1 MKYASNVWLFERGKD
16 FLFAVRVIL
25 SEMNLISVV
34 GTQQVNEE
42 ELMKAIQSM
51 WSRPLTQWVVKTLY
65 YLFILLALLGLYG
78 FKDTNSST
86 FIYNE
91 F

>member
-1 MKYASNVWLFERGKD
+1 
-16 FLFAVRVIL
+16 
-25 SEMNLISVV
+25 
-34 GTQQVNEE
+34 
-42 ELMKAIQSM
+42 MKAIQSM